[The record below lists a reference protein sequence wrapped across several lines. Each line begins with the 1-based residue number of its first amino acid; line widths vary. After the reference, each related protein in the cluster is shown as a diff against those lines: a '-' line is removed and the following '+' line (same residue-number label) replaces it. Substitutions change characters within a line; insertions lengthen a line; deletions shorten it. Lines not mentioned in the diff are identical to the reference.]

1 LSLDDDIR
9 IIASAQIF
17 DALHTEQLRLLAFGS
32 ERLRFSKGRTIF
44 REDDRA
50 DCGFVIAS
58 GHIDLMRTV
67 GGELKPVKTVGPG
80 AIIGEMAMLTDTNR
94 LTSAVAQTDC
104 EVIRI
109 NRSLF
114 HRMLTEYPETAANIH
129 RDILERLKEFL
140 DNIGT
145 LENRFKYGRDL

>member
-1 LSLDDDIR
+1 MSLDDDIR

-32 ERLRFSKGRTIF
+32 ERLSFNEGRTIF

-50 DCGFVIAS
+50 DCGFIIAD
-58 GHIDLMRTV
+58 GEIDLVRSI
-67 GGELKPVKTVGPG
+67 GGELKTVKTVGTG
-80 AIIGEMAMLTDTNR
+80 HIIGEMAMLTESKR
-94 LTSAVAQTDC
+94 LTGAIAKTDC

-114 HRMLTEYPETAANIH
+114 HRMLTEYPETAADIH
-129 RDILERLKEFL
+129 HDISARLKEFL
-140 DNIGT
+140 DKIGT
-145 LENRFKYGRDL
+145 LERRFTHGRDL

>member
-1 LSLDDDIR
+1 MSLDDDIR

-32 ERLRFSKGRTIF
+32 ERLRFHEGRTIF
-44 REDDRA
+44 REDERA
-50 DCGFVIAS
+50 DCGFVVAA
-58 GHIDLMRTV
+58 GNIDLVRSFD
-67 GGELKPVKTVGPG
+67 GELRTVKTVGPG

-94 LTSAVAQTDC
+94 LTGAVAKSDC

-114 HRMLTEYPETAANIH
+114 HRMLTEYPETAAHIH

-140 DNIGT
+140 DKIGT
-145 LENRFKYGRDL
+145 LEQRFEQGRDL